1 MGRASIRMRHAFVV
15 IAVAVIALLIGDAV
29 RIAGIVHEAPRE
41 SEAPVAM
48 SRAQRAIYPTADNE
62 ITPGARSPL
71 VVIGVSGLTSA
82 DLRDISRYP
91 ALAERAST
99 GAIANQ
105 VVRGAD
111 QVACPVDGWLSLQ
124 ASQRLSDRA
133 GRAEGTCPNV
143 ADVADHGMPADGLGG
158 PDDAHLGLLGQA
170 LEAFGISTRAIGPG
184 ARIALGT
191 PTHPAAGEAAAAS
204 DGELARQVAEA
215 ASSTRVTV
223 VDADVDV
230 PDLQVATPGHS
241 ATDTWEGFAAP
252 PPTDTR
258 RATRLLT
265 RLNTIVAELDDN
277 TQVII
282 TSLAD
287 GTSLSSLQA
296 TILSTDAM
304 TSGYARSGSTRTNG
318 LVLTADITQLI
329 LTSAGLPVTS
339 EGQGMAI
346 TGGGGT
352 RLALSNEDAAS
363 ALASSQLEERIDRLA
378 DAALHARVTLSIQ
391 PLVMVVLA
399 VVALA
404 CLFLLIRLV
413 FAHRLGNLPRR
424 RRRILTVLALIAAC
438 APPSTF
444 LANLVPWWRLSSGAP
459 VPAMLAVLA
468 VTALISLVIVAVAA
482 GVAQLVRALAP
493 EHDDTRWVGLIVIT
507 LALTGLLVGG
517 ARASRLSLDAVMG
530 SSSLLGARFYG
541 IGNTQFALVVVL
553 TLTAAALIGSLLV
566 RRGYRLAG
574 LIVAA
579 AGGMWVVSIDGAAS
593 LGADVGGPLALTPG
607 VLVLTILLIRGYLR
621 RIDIVW
627 IALLTLGILTHFG
640 LRDFARPAQERSH
653 AGSFV
658 AALAEGHGGAA
669 FHHKIAAMVG
679 TFIGSG
685 LGIVSLILAV
695 VVALAIAWGLRRLT
709 RMRQRPD
716 VRAVLTGLR
725 RVPGL
730 TPLAAAGLL
739 STILAAL
746 VNDSGLIIVG
756 AAALI
761 ALPLFCAGLLTA
773 SLPLPAAPRLPK
785 WRGAA
790 VAVLSLIGIGAVVA
804 TLLGPSPTP
813 SSSGDREELSAHRTV
828 VLYTHSLSWQRLRYA
843 ADTGLGAQ
851 IDRSWM
857 FNVIPLRTSSG
868 SCPLDAFLA
877 TNAAAPVSSRSLG
890 GRDLCMDIPLPREG
904 EPVAGWEYFR
914 AAEAAGSH
922 TSRLGALGDAVAKH
936 HVDAHAIGG
945 NAAAVLARSNGSV
958 AATVQE
964 RPTSDADMADA
975 VAASVSQHR
984 LTVVDAEA
992 ASVNDDPTRQIQ
1004 AAARIRHTELAAAE
1018 ARGEDPA
1025 TIVDQPI
1032 TEVSA
1037 ALNPLRG
1044 ASGTPIGDLV
1054 RSHPGILPHRSV
1066 DLSATGGRA
1075 WRIQAAQAAQ
1085 QERRLATILAGLPR
1099 DVTVIVVSTTT
1110 ASPSREMG
1118 AGMIITPKGSGG
1130 LGHSGS
1136 VRQAGMVQL
1145 ADVGVSIAAS
1155 VGLDSSDLVEP
1166 AGSVISGVAL
1176 GSQPQARWTKV
1187 LNDSTRASAI
1197 STARNAFHTPLRS
1210 AATLIFL
1217 LAAIATIRPVYRRL
1231 VPTIPG
1237 GRGSER
1243 VLGRLVC
1250 LTLAAQPVAAFL
1262 VSLTPWWRAASPSA
1276 VLGWGTWGLG
1286 AILATLALLAWRSPL
1301 GPMIAIS
1308 GATMALLALDIATG
1322 SQALI
1327 DAPLGF
1333 NSLAGARFYGAGN
1346 EAYTLMATGFFFSV
1360 GLGAAWLIDRG
1371 HRLGGL
1377 AVFVGAGIVLVIID
1391 GAPNLGAD
1399 FGGPLSLLP
1408 GIAVGAILLARARLS
1423 WRKLVLALG
1432 GTALVGVGLAVA
1444 DWLRPPASRTHLG
1457 RFIESSLHGDL
1468 VPIITRKL
1476 GANLAALTWSGHRWV
1491 VLAALVL
1498 AAGTLAFGLR
1508 ATPAPAPTPGRR
1520 LGERLRAA
1528 RIRAWGWLA
1537 PSAPDASARTR
1548 LDGITAMTIA
1558 WVVTEVFGF
1567 ALNDSGILLPGLGA
1581 ILAVPLLL
1589 DVVIASR
1596 AHARDEKRAAE

>member
-627 IALLTLGILTHFG
+627 IALLTLGSSPTSGCAILPAPRRSARTRG
-640 LRDFARPAQERSH
+640 ASSPRSLRATAARPSITRSRRWW
-653 AGSFV
+653 GRSS
-658 AALAEGHGGAA
+658 ALASA
-669 FHHKIAAMVG
+669 
-679 TFIGSG
+679 S
-685 LGIVSLILAV
+685 SL
-695 VVALAIAWGLRRLT
+695 
-709 RMRQRPD
+709 
-716 VRAVLTGLR
+716 
-725 RVPGL
+725 
-730 TPLAAAGLL
+730 
-739 STILAAL
+739 SF
-746 VNDSGLIIVG
+746 S
-756 AAALI
+756 
-761 ALPLFCAGLLTA
+761 
-773 SLPLPAAPRLPK
+773 
-785 WRGAA
+785 
-790 VAVLSLIGIGAVVA
+790 
-804 TLLGPSPTP
+804 P
-813 SSSGDREELSAHRTV
+813 SSSPSPSRGDC
-828 VLYTHSLSWQRLRYA
+828 A
-843 ADTGLGAQ
+843 ASPACVSVPTCVRSSPVCAASPASRPWPRPGCCR
-851 IDRSWM
+851 RSWRPSSM
-857 FNVIPLRTSSG
+857 TRDSSSWVPPRSSPCPSSVPGCSRRRCPCPRHRGSRSGAVPPWRFSPSSASAPSSRRCSAPPRRRVRAATARNSALTARSSSTPIPYRGSACATPPTPGWVRRSIARGCSTSFPCAHPRDRVPSTRSSLPTRRLPCPRAHWEAATCAWISRYRARASPWPAGSISG
-868 SCPLDAFLA
+868 PPRPLDRTRRAWGRWA
-877 TNAAAPVSSRSLG
+877 TPWRSTMSMLTRSGVTPPRCLPAPTGRWPPRCRSARPRMPIWPTRLPPRSRS
-890 GRDLCMDIPLPREG
+890 
-904 EPVAGWEYFR
+904 
-914 AAEAAGSH
+914 
-922 TSRLGALGDAVAKH
+922 
-936 HVDAHAIGG
+936 
-945 NAAAVLARSNGSV
+945 
-958 AATVQE
+958 
-964 RPTSDADMADA
+964 
-975 VAASVSQHR
+975 
-984 LTVVDAEA
+984 
-992 ASVNDDPTRQIQ
+992 
-1004 AAARIRHTELAAAE
+1004 
-1018 ARGEDPA
+1018 
-1025 TIVDQPI
+1025 
-1032 TEVSA
+1032 
-1037 ALNPLRG
+1037 
-1044 ASGTPIGDLV
+1044 
-1054 RSHPGILPHRSV
+1054 
-1066 DLSATGGRA
+1066 
-1075 WRIQAAQAAQ
+1075 
-1085 QERRLATILAGLPR
+1085 
-1099 DVTVIVVSTTT
+1099 T
-1110 ASPSREMG
+1110 ASPSS
-1118 AGMIITPKGSGG
+1118 TP
-1130 LGHSGS
+1130 
-1136 VRQAGMVQL
+1136 RR
-1145 ADVGVSIAAS
+1145 
-1155 VGLDSSDLVEP
+1155 P
-1166 AGSVISGVAL
+1166 
-1176 GSQPQARWTKV
+1176 R
-1187 LNDSTRASAI
+1187 STTIPPDRFRRPRASA
-1197 STARNAFHTPLRS
+1197 TPS
-1210 AATLIFL
+1210 
-1217 LAAIATIRPVYRRL
+1217 
-1231 VPTIPG
+1231 
-1237 GRGSER
+1237 
-1243 VLGRLVC
+1243 
-1250 LTLAAQPVAAFL
+1250 
-1262 VSLTPWWRAASPSA
+1262 
-1276 VLGWGTWGLG
+1276 
-1286 AILATLALLAWRSPL
+1286 
-1301 GPMIAIS
+1301 
-1308 GATMALLALDIATG
+1308 
-1322 SQALI
+1322 
-1327 DAPLGF
+1327 
-1333 NSLAGARFYGAGN
+1333 
-1346 EAYTLMATGFFFSV
+1346 
-1360 GLGAAWLIDRG
+1360 
-1371 HRLGGL
+1371 
-1377 AVFVGAGIVLVIID
+1377 
-1391 GAPNLGAD
+1391 
-1399 FGGPLSLLP
+1399 
-1408 GIAVGAILLARARLS
+1408 
-1423 WRKLVLALG
+1423 
-1432 GTALVGVGLAVA
+1432 
-1444 DWLRPPASRTHLG
+1444 
-1457 RFIESSLHGDL
+1457 
-1468 VPIITRKL
+1468 
-1476 GANLAALTWSGHRWV
+1476 
-1491 VLAALVL
+1491 
-1498 AAGTLAFGLR
+1498 
-1508 ATPAPAPTPGRR
+1508 
-1520 LGERLRAA
+1520 
-1528 RIRAWGWLA
+1528 
-1537 PSAPDASARTR
+1537 
-1548 LDGITAMTIA
+1548 
-1558 WVVTEVFGF
+1558 
-1567 ALNDSGILLPGLGA
+1567 
-1581 ILAVPLLL
+1581 
-1589 DVVIASR
+1589 
-1596 AHARDEKRAAE
+1596 